1 MNIQVEATPQKAGA
15 AIGAEICRLVVQKPD
30 AVLCLAA
37 GHTSLET
44 FDYLVQ
50 QKDEGR
56 CDFSRVRIVE
66 LDEWTGMGK
75 EQPESCTGFLERHLF
90 SRLKLDPRQIFLFD
104 AKGDLKEECLRME
117 RLVEELGG
125 IDYLLLGIGI
135 NGHLG
140 LNEPGCDFEQGPH
153 TTALSETTKTVGQKY
168 FSSHA
173 DLQGGITLG
182 IRDIMD
188 SRRVVLAA
196 TGSHKREIVRRLLSE
211 EIGPHLPA
219 TVLRRHGNATLCLD
233 AAAAQGIQDT
243 GLIASGSEVK

>member
-1 MNIQVEATPQKAGA
+1 MKIQVADTPQGVGA
-15 AIGAEICRLVVQKPD
+15 AIGAEICRLVAQKPD

-50 QKDEGR
+50 QKSKGR
-56 CDFSRVRIVE
+56 CDFSKIRIVE
-66 LDEWTGMGK
+66 LDEWTGMGI
-75 EQPESCTGFLERHLF
+75 EQPESCTGFLEQHLF
-90 SRLKLDPRQIFLFD
+90 SRLKLDLHQIFLFD
-104 AKGDLKEECLRME
+104 AKGDPEVECLRME

-125 IDYLLLGIGI
+125 IDFMFLGIGI

-153 TTALSETTKTVGQKY
+153 TTALSEATKTVGQKY

-182 IRDIMD
+182 IRDIMN

-196 TGSHKREIVRRLLSE
+196 TGSHKKEIVRRLLSE
-211 EIGPHLPA
+211 EVGSHLPA
-219 TVLRRHGNATLCLD
+219 TVLRRHGSAALYLD
-233 AAAAQGIQDT
+233 AAAAQGIQGT
-243 GLIASGSEVK
+243 SLIASGSEVK